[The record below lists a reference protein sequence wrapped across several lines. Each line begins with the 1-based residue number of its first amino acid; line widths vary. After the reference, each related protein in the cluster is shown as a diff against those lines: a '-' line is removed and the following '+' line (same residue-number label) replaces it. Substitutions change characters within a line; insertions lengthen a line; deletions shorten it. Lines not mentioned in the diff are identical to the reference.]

1 MYTNISLIIFIILI
15 TILMY
20 ILIKAIKQIKYVMPF
35 WILSI
40 FLLLS
45 TGYLMISDF
54 GFSSSQNKTLES
66 QLPAKIKDRLIVGVI
81 TDNPPFTYK
90 NANSILSGFEIDL
103 IKELSKRLKKK
114 AIFIELSKEKV
125 LNYIKEGKI
134 DIAIGGIRV
143 SKDIKETYT
152 FSDSYI
158 YSSLNFFRFQDNSTP
173 TSILNDSLMLDVR
186 SKKIGVIEGSAANYY
201 LNYTLGNKNNIIIYK
216 TNEELLLSVLSNKVT
231 YIILD
236 KVVFKYYQKQD
247 KYKNLEII
255 GQDINSSYLAGG
267 ISILMQDN
275 SVLKKEI
282 DLQLSNL
289 KKEGIISNLSNIYF
303 GEDLSI

>member
-1 MYTNISLIIFIILI
+1 
-15 TILMY
+15 MY
-20 ILIKAIKQIKYVMPF
+20 ILIKSIKQIKYVMPF

-66 QLPAKIKDRLIVGVI
+66 QFPAKIKDRLIVGVI

-158 YSSLNFFRFQDNSTP
+158 YSSLNFFRLQDNNTP
-173 TSILNDSLMLDVR
+173 TSILNDSLIQDVR

>member
-158 YSSLNFFRFQDNSTP
+158 YSSLNFFRVQDNSTP
-173 TSILNDSLMLDVR
+173 TSILNDSLIQDVR

>member
-1 MYTNISLIIFIILI
+1 
-15 TILMY
+15 MY

-40 FLLLS
+40 FLLAS
-45 TGYLMISDF
+45 TSYLMISDF
-54 GFSSSQNKTLES
+54 GFFSSQSKTLES
-66 QLPAKIKDRLIVGVI
+66 QLPSKIKDRLIVGVMK
-81 TDNPPFTYK
+81 DNPPFTYK
-90 NANSILSGFEIDL
+90 NENSILSGFEIDL

-158 YSSLNFFRFQDNSTP
+158 YSSLNFFRVQDNSTP
-173 TSILNDSLMLDVR
+173 TSILNDSLMQDVR

-236 KVVFKYYQKQD
+236 KVVFKYYHKQD

-255 GQDINSSYLAGG
+255 GQNINSTYLAGG

>member
-158 YSSLNFFRFQDNSTP
+158 YSSLNFFRVQDNSTP
-173 TSILNDSLMLDVR
+173 TSILNDSLMQDVR

-236 KVVFKYYQKQD
+236 KVVFKYYHKQD

-255 GQDINSSYLAGG
+255 GQNINSTYLAGG

>member
-158 YSSLNFFRFQDNSTP
+158 YSSLNFFRVQDNSTP
-173 TSILNDSLMLDVR
+173 TSILNDSLIQDVR

-255 GQDINSSYLAGG
+255 GQNINSTYLAGG

>member
-158 YSSLNFFRFQDNSTP
+158 YSSLNFFRVQDNSTP
-173 TSILNDSLMLDVR
+173 TSILNDSLMQDVR

>member
-1 MYTNISLIIFIILI
+1 
-15 TILMY
+15 MY

-152 FSDSYI
+152 ISDSYI
-158 YSSLNFFRFQDNSTP
+158 YSSLNFFRVQDNSTP
-173 TSILNDSLMLDVR
+173 TSILNDSLMQDVR

>member
-1 MYTNISLIIFIILI
+1 
-15 TILMY
+15 MY

-158 YSSLNFFRFQDNSTP
+158 YSSLNFFRVQDNSTP
-173 TSILNDSLMLDVR
+173 TSILNDSLMQDVR

>member
-54 GFSSSQNKTLES
+54 GFFSSQNKTLES

-158 YSSLNFFRFQDNSTP
+158 YSSLNFFRVQDNSTP
-173 TSILNDSLMLDVR
+173 TSILNDSLMQDVR

>member
-158 YSSLNFFRFQDNSTP
+158 YSSLNFFRVQDNSTP
-173 TSILNDSLMLDVR
+173 TSILNDSLIQDVR

-236 KVVFKYYQKQD
+236 NVVFKYYQKQD

-255 GQDINSSYLAGG
+255 GQNINSTYLAGG

>member
-158 YSSLNFFRFQDNSTP
+158 YSSLNFFRVQDNSTP
-173 TSILNDSLMLDVR
+173 TSILNDSLMQDVR

-255 GQDINSSYLAGG
+255 GQNINSTYLAGG

>member
-1 MYTNISLIIFIILI
+1 
-15 TILMY
+15 MY

-40 FLLLS
+40 FLLAS
-45 TGYLMISDF
+45 TSYLMISDF
-54 GFSSSQNKTLES
+54 GFFSSQSKTLES
-66 QLPAKIKDRLIVGVI
+66 QLPSKIKDRLIVGVMK
-81 TDNPPFTYK
+81 DNPPFTYK
-90 NANSILSGFEIDL
+90 NENSILSGFEIDL

-114 AIFIELSKEKV
+114 AIFIELSKEQAFT
-125 LNYIKEGKI
+125 YIKEGKI

-158 YSSLNFFRFQDNSTP
+158 YSSLNFFRLQDNNTP
-173 TSILNDSLMLDVR
+173 TSILNDSLIQDVR

-201 LNYTLGNKNNIIIYK
+201 LNYTLGKKNNIIIYK
-216 TNEELLLSVLSNKVT
+216 TNQELLLSVLSNKVT

-236 KVVFKYYQKQD
+236 KVVFKYYHKQD

-255 GQDINSSYLAGG
+255 GQNINSTYLAGG

>member
-1 MYTNISLIIFIILI
+1 
-15 TILMY
+15 MY

-143 SKDIKETYT
+143 SKD
-152 FSDSYI
+152 
-158 YSSLNFFRFQDNSTP
+158 NSTP
-173 TSILNDSLMLDVR
+173 TSILNDSLMQDVR

-236 KVVFKYYQKQD
+236 KVVFKYYHKQD

-255 GQDINSSYLAGG
+255 GQNINSTYLAGG

>member
-158 YSSLNFFRFQDNSTP
+158 YSSLNFFRVQDNSTP
-173 TSILNDSLMLDVR
+173 TSILNDSLIQDVR

-236 KVVFKYYQKQD
+236 KVVFKYYHKQD

-255 GQDINSSYLAGG
+255 GQNINSTYLAGG

>member
-20 ILIKAIKQIKYVMPF
+20 ILIKSIKQIKYVMPF

-66 QLPAKIKDRLIVGVI
+66 QFPAKIKDRLIVGVI

-158 YSSLNFFRFQDNSTP
+158 YSSLNFFRLQDNNTP
-173 TSILNDSLMLDVR
+173 TSILNDSLIQDVR

>member
-1 MYTNISLIIFIILI
+1 
-15 TILMY
+15 MY

-158 YSSLNFFRFQDNSTP
+158 YSSLNFFRVQDNSTP
-173 TSILNDSLMLDVR
+173 TSILNDSLIQDVR

-255 GQDINSSYLAGG
+255 GQNINSTYLAGG

>member
-1 MYTNISLIIFIILI
+1 
-15 TILMY
+15 MY

-158 YSSLNFFRFQDNSTP
+158 YSSLNFFRVQDNSTP
-173 TSILNDSLMLDVR
+173 TSILNDSLIQDVR

>member
-40 FLLLS
+40 FLLAS
-45 TGYLMISDF
+45 TSYLMISDF
-54 GFSSSQNKTLES
+54 GFFSSQNKTLES
-66 QLPAKIKDRLIVGVI
+66 QLPSKIKDRLIVGVMK
-81 TDNPPFTYK
+81 DNPPFTYK
-90 NANSILSGFEIDL
+90 NENSILSGFEIDL

-158 YSSLNFFRFQDNSTP
+158 YSSLNFFRVQDNSTP
-173 TSILNDSLMLDVR
+173 TSILNDSLMQDVR

-255 GQDINSSYLAGG
+255 GQNINSTYLAGG

>member
-40 FLLLS
+40 FLLAS
-45 TGYLMISDF
+45 TSYLMISDF
-54 GFSSSQNKTLES
+54 GFFSSQSKTLES
-66 QLPAKIKDRLIVGVI
+66 QLPSKIKDRLIVGVMK
-81 TDNPPFTYK
+81 DNPPFTYK
-90 NANSILSGFEIDL
+90 NENSILSGFEIDL

-114 AIFIELSKEKV
+114 AIFIELSKEQAFT
-125 LNYIKEGKI
+125 YIKEGKI

-158 YSSLNFFRFQDNSTP
+158 YSSLNFFRLQDNNTP
-173 TSILNDSLMLDVR
+173 TSILNDSLIQDVR

-201 LNYTLGNKNNIIIYK
+201 LNYTLGKKNNIIIYK
-216 TNEELLLSVLSNKVT
+216 TNQELLLSVLSNKVT

-236 KVVFKYYQKQD
+236 KVVFKYYHKQD

-255 GQDINSSYLAGG
+255 GQNINSTYLAGG

>member
-158 YSSLNFFRFQDNSTP
+158 YSSLNFFRVQDNSTP
-173 TSILNDSLMLDVR
+173 TSILNDSLVQDVR